1 MRALRDVA
9 PPDLSSYDD
18 ARTSGGA
25 TAIPPRRHPVSM
37 AELVKNSP
45 SRPAS
50 NSSRKSTN
58 SQKENEGGNN
68 ASEILPGL
76 LWATAAT
83 ITVCAIVYFVCSSSQ
98 DNAGASVD
106 SLEEG
111 DTTDTAAH
119 AVKNPPPVPP
129 AAPEPVPPHH
139 SRPAPPAPAARPSHY
154 QSQPLVYSRRDARAA
169 AHLTITTSPFCA
181 LCRPCTLLL
190 ASHKR
195 LYPNAPRV
203 RRRFSTTQG
212 THARPHPRARA
223 RALIRSVCRTACQPA
238 CTHSTQHH
246 VSPRAPHC
254 APAASR
260 LSALHE
266 ARAWHAAR
274 THARTSARARSS
286 ALCCT
291 DRQPACTHSIQH
303 HGHAYA

>member
-169 AHLTITTSPFCA
+169 AHLTSTPAPFCA
-181 LCRPCTLLL
+181 LCRLGTLPL

-195 LYPNAPRV
+195 LYRDAPRV
-203 RRRFSTTQG
+203 RRRSGTAQAR
-212 THARPHPRARA
+212 THARTRARA
-223 RALIRSVCRTACQPA
+223 RALPLSAAQTASLHTQHTAPCARIRLTMQPA
-238 CTHSTQHH
+238 LHNNSLPHA
-246 VSPRAPHC
+246 SPRHPALTP
-254 APAASR
+254 PAARSEKLQR
-260 LSALHE
+260 APLHACSFSAL
-266 ARAWHAAR
+266 
-274 THARTSARARSS
+274 
-286 ALCCT
+286 
-291 DRQPACTHSIQH
+291 
-303 HGHAYA
+303 